1 MSFEWRPRV
10 RKTTLE
16 KVVLFS
22 EINSWVTLKPGVI
35 DFTHRCECRIA
46 QGETKALT
54 FRIPAGMSVT
64 AVRAENVATWRFDP
78 ETGNLEIL
86 LSKPVAGNY
95 VVTLATQ
102 IACEGLP
109 YKTQFGVPV
118 LVGADRQRGAV
129 ALSAPQAVQ
138 VRVDDSVS
146 LSPMNAAD
154 FAPAVAKAM
163 LEATQELTARRAFRY
178 HQPQEVSL
186 AVHAERVLPE
196 IRVTESASLSIADE
210 RSVLSTRLALL
221 VSKAGVFD
229 IDLLLPEGYE
239 LETLTGPHVSHTD
252 EPAAASDGV
261 RHLVVHLTRQVLG
274 ETHLN
279 AVIARSG
286 RGVQTSLHV
295 PRLQVTGAAKHTGR
309 LHVAAERGVRLAVAD
324 HHGVDVLK
332 PEEEGIRQP
341 GVLLFSMLRP
351 SWGIDLT
358 TNVLKPVIKPI
369 VLQRVDISEGML
381 QCRAFVQCRIENA
394 GVKSFRLQAPDPSVT
409 LTVTGRNISRV
420 SRVEGSEV
428 LWQVDLHSKEER
440 LFPMT
445 VSYQM
450 PYNNEKQS
458 VAITPLKVVGTDDQR
473 GYVVIMCDGRIQ
485 VQAESEQVEGLK
497 RDSPSNVPAS
507 FGAGDLSHAVLCYRA
522 VRADYTLPL
531 SVVRNAAADVLPAS
545 IEQLRMATV
554 QAADG
559 NHLTRLTA
567 RLQVG
572 SLRLLR
578 VAFPGGPVSLWT
590 VLVDGKEVATSR
602 TDDFYGIPL
611 DEREE
616 GVAVNLE
623 VIYSGAMP
631 AAGREMK
638 LVAPRF
644 EGVPLKDAQWQIFVH
659 PGSRYYGFGGTM
671 EQLDRPYETLS
682 NYDYSLYYRRNNE
695 ERDQALVKAQKILTQ
710 GENMAKAGNQRQA
723 REAFEQ
729 AYNYS
734 VGQADLNED
743 ARVQLRNLTRQQF
756 KLGLVDRRNAV
767 RVLNNIME
775 PDGAPA
781 QAQQEGYHGGDFS
794 NDYAQ
799 QVEQQLG
806 SRENTAL
813 DIVAER
819 MIDQQAAAAGV
830 EKAIRVMLPE
840 HGRQFIFHRDLKI
853 DPAAE
858 LSITFKRMGSPA
870 RGWLTIAARGLAI
883 FAGIWCLLALFS
895 RRKVRIS

>member
-1 MSFEWRPRV
+1 
-10 RKTTLE
+10 
-16 KVVLFS
+16 
-22 EINSWVTLKPGVI
+22 
-35 DFTHRCECRIA
+35 
-46 QGETKALT
+46 
-54 FRIPAGMSVT
+54 
-64 AVRAENVATWRFDP
+64 
-78 ETGNLEIL
+78 
-86 LSKPVAGNY
+86 
-95 VVTLATQ
+95 
-102 IACEGLP
+102 
-109 YKTQFGVPV
+109 VPV

-129 ALSAPQAVQ
+129 ALSAPPAVQ
-138 VRVDDSVS
+138 VRVDNTVS

-154 FAPAVAKAM
+154 FSPTVTAAM
-163 LEATQELTARRAFRY
+163 LKAATELTTRRAFRY
-178 HQPQEVSL
+178 HQPQAVSL
-186 AVHAERVLPE
+186 AVNAERVLPE
-196 IRVTESASLSIADE
+196 IRVVESASLSIADE
-210 RSVLSTRLALL
+210 RSVLSTRLDLAI
-221 VSKAGVFD
+221 SKAGIFA
-229 IDLLLPEGYE
+229 IDLQLPAGYE

-252 EPAAASDGV
+252 EPDLKAAGP
-261 RHLVVHLTRQVLG
+261 RRLVVHLTRQVLG

-286 RGVQTSLHV
+286 HGIQSTLSV
-295 PRLQVTGAAKHTGR
+295 PRLAVVGAAKHTGR
-309 LHVAAERGVRLAVAD
+309 LTVAAERGVRLAIGN

-341 GVLLFSMLRP
+341 GILLFTMLRP
-351 SWGIDLT
+351 SWAVELT
-358 TNVLKPVIKPI
+358 TNVLKPVIKPT

-394 GVKSFRLQAPDPSVT
+394 GVKRFLLQAPDDGVT

-420 SRVEGSEV
+420 SRVEGSAV
-428 LWQVDLHSKEER
+428 LWQVDLHGKEER
-440 LFPMT
+440 LFRMT

-450 PYNNEKQS
+450 PYDNEEQS
-458 VAITPLKVVGTDDQR
+458 VDIVPLKVVGTDDQR
-473 GYVVIMCDGRIQ
+473 GYVVVMCDGRIQ
-485 VQAESEQVEGLK
+485 VQSQSEQVEGLK

-545 IEQLRMATV
+545 IEQLRLATV

-559 NHLTRLTA
+559 NYLTRLTA

-578 VAFPGGPVSLWT
+578 VAFPAGPVSLWT

-602 TDDFYGIPL
+602 TGTFYGIPL
-611 DEREE
+611 DDREE
-616 GVAVNLE
+616 GVAVKLE
-623 VIYSGAMP
+623 VIYSGGLSAE
-631 AAGREMK
+631 AKGGRERK
-638 LVAPRF
+638 LVAPHF

-659 PGSRYYGFGGTM
+659 PDSRYYGFGGTM
-671 EQLDRPYETLS
+671 EPVDRPYATLS
-682 NYDYSLYYRRNNE
+682 SYDYSLYYRRNNE
-695 ERDQALVKAQKILTQ
+695 ERDQALEMAQQILTK
-710 GENMAKAGNQRQA
+710 GEQMAKAGNQRQA

-734 VGQADLNED
+734 AGQTDLNED

-775 PDGAPA
+775 PDGA
-781 QAQQEGYHGGDFS
+781 QSKAQQDGYHGGDFS
-794 NDYAQ
+794 NDYIQ

-806 SRENTAL
+806 SQESTAL

-840 HGRQFIFHRDLKI
+840 HGRQFVFHRDLQI
-853 DPAAE
+853 DPDAE
-858 LSITFKRMGSPA
+858 LSITFKRMAPPA
-870 RGWLTIAARGLAI
+870 YRWLLTVARGLGLLA
-883 FAGIWCLLALFS
+883 AIWCLLSLFA
-895 RRKVRIS
+895 RRKK